1 MAGLGDFLAGFGN
14 AYVKQDEQKR
24 EEQMYAR
31 KLKMASDMAIQL
43 EERKRALAQQYPTYN
58 YFTKV
63 SNGDIVGVDTMG
75 RPQRVLEADPETKK
89 QMAEA
94 AAAKSAEDRARATY
108 YGAQAALLGAKK
120 DNPQAFM
127 QPTRPKAETPYRR
140 PPNEFSAAGFDASYQ
155 RYRMSKGKA
164 DPVTGRMLPAEDT
177 PELRQE
183 FQDYLRAMNL
193 QPPSAGK
200 TQGLLSSPQPS
211 GSSFDEQALTD
222 LLFPQ
227 GG

>member
-1 MAGLGDFLAGFGN
+1 MAGLGDFIAGVGAEYN
-14 AYVKQDEQKR
+14 KQDAMRR

-31 KLKMASDMAIQL
+31 KLKMANDMAIQL

-89 QMAEA
+89 QVAES
-94 AAAKSAEDRARATY
+94 AAAKSAEDRARAAY
-108 YGAQAALLGAKK
+108 YGAQASLLGAKERE
-120 DNPQAFM
+120 PQKYM
-127 QPTRPKAETPYRR
+127 QPTRPKGETPYRR
-140 PPNEFSAAGFDASYQ
+140 PPNEFTAADY
-155 RYRMSKGKA
+155 
-164 DPVTGRMLPAEDT
+164 DT
-177 PELRQE
+177 A
-183 FQDYLRAMNL
+183 YLRFRQGRGKVDFAGKVTPAPDSPEMRQAFDEYMRAMKL
-193 QPPSAGK
+193 QAPSAGK
-200 TQGLLSSPQPS
+200 PQGLLNMAAPQSS
-211 GSSFDEQALTD
+211 GSGDEEALMN